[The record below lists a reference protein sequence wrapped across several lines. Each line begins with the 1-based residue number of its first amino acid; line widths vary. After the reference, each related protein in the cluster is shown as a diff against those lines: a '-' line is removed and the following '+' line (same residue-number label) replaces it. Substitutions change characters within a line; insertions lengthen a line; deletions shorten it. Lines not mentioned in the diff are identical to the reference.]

1 MIHDEIFEM
10 MDYDNSMHKN
20 HSKPQFV
27 DQYSTEHERL
37 FMTRE
42 VNPITLKYATMMH
55 VMAPKKCEKCNK
67 DLSIP
72 ELCWREEFNSSNF
85 LCYKCI
91 GVLEKENA
99 KMEHDGSGRLSLI
112 EKE

>member
-1 MIHDEIFEM
+1 MMHDDIIEM
-10 MDYDNSMHKN
+10 MNDDSSMRQNYSTPK
-20 HSKPQFV
+20 FV

-37 FMTRE
+37 FMTRKIHP
-42 VNPITLKYATMMH
+42 VTLKYATMMH
-55 VMAPKKCEKCNK
+55 VMAPKKCEKCNC

-91 GVLEKENA
+91 GTLEKENA
-99 KMEHDGSGRLSLI
+99 KMEHDGSGRLTLI
-112 EKE
+112 

>member
-1 MIHDEIFEM
+1 MIHDDMVELM
-10 MDYDNSMHKN
+10 NYDDDMQHGYFTS
-20 HSKPQFV
+20 QFV

-37 FMTRE
+37 FMTRKIH
-42 VNPITLKYATMMH
+42 PATLKYAAMMYSL
-55 VMAPKKCEKCNK
+55 APKKCEKCNK